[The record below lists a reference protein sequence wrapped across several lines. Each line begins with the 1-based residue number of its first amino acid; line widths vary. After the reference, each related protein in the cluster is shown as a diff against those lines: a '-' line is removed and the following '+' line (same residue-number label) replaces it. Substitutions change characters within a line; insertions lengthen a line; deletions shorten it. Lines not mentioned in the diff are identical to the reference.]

1 MVGSYADRLL
11 KSLLLNFQTHFF
23 LIPPHYTFSFDLN
36 ELAEK
41 ALDYFILF
49 IPCFL
54 MIYLTVE
61 NFRWRLI
68 SRNTQFTIFFYPRFG
83 KKKKLCGKE
92 MCFAQNFKIQI
103 RISSILLFLFFLQ
116 LYSLNRT
123 ITKTAGAQAGFL
135 KGDKTGNGL
144 ASNEN
149 KAFPT

>member
-1 MVGSYADRLL
+1 
-11 KSLLLNFQTHFF
+11 
-23 LIPPHYTFSFDLN
+23 
-36 ELAEK
+36 
-41 ALDYFILF
+41 
-49 IPCFL
+49 

-61 NFRWRLI
+61 NFRGRLI
-68 SRNTQFTIFFYPRFG
+68 SRNTQFTIF
-83 KKKKLCGKE
+83 LSAIWQKE
-92 MCFAQNFKIQI
+92 KIVWKGNVFRTKFQNTDPHIINFI
-103 RISSILLFLFFLQ
+103 ISFFLQ